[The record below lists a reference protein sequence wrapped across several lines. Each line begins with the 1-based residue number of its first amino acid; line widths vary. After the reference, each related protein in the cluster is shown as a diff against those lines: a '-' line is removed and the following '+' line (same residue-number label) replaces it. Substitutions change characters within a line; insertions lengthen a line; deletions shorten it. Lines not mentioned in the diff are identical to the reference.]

1 MAGEV
6 TGDRDKEENGVIVF
20 NGQITRIRVE
30 GFWRKVAQFL
40 NGMRYRW
47 EVGREGT
54 LIRVHGFTLTKERAR
69 KHGERAARE
78 LLMREKE
85 QAETFTLREDEL

>member
-6 TGDRDKEENGVIVF
+6 TGDKDENDVIVF
-20 NGQITRIRVE
+20 SGQITRLRVE
-30 GFWRKVAQFL
+30 GFWRKVEQLL

-47 EVGREGT
+47 EIEREGS
-54 LIRVHGFTLTKERAR
+54 LIRVHGFTLTRERAR

-78 LLMREKE
+78 LIMREKE